1 MNGTT
6 IGLFAV
12 VVVFSVDII
21 LLLGLVTL
29 KLVHHRRSESHDK
42 RRTAYV
48 AVLSRHLAFKH
59 HTDPIGANAV
69 EDDAFLDAV
78 IDLRN
83 IVTGHEIETLTGI
96 VDSLGLAKLQE
107 ARLRSRFPLGRRLR
121 AAVSLAE
128 MGDEAT
134 SQVLIDHLGDREPEI
149 RIQCARGL
157 GRMQHTA
164 AIDPI
169 LERFGLEE
177 PWVRARFADTL
188 VGFGA
193 KATWPLVAYI
203 RVNLDHDDNQG
214 VIEAIRVLGTIGDR
228 EVGPTLAGLL
238 RAASDPEVGLAAIE
252 ALGAVGGPLAIKP
265 LEDTFRSPDWR
276 LRAKSATSLGLI
288 GDPSINMVLAEGLED
303 ENWWVRR
310 NSAASLASLPGG
322 DDLLLKAIGSD
333 DPFARDAAAEALADS
348 GALAAARERHE
359 RGQATEGDRV
369 LLGYVIAQETVNA

>member
-6 IGLFAV
+6 IGIIV
-12 VVVFSVDII
+12 VGVVFSVDIL
-21 LLLGLVTL
+21 LLLGLVSL
-29 KLVHHRRSESHDK
+29 KAVHRRRTERHDK

-48 AVLSRHLAFKH
+48 AVLSLHLAFQH
-59 HTDPIGANAV
+59 HTDPIGAKAV

-96 VDSLGLAKLQE
+96 VDSLGLARQQE

-134 SQVLIDHLGDREPEI
+134 AQVLIEHLDDREPEI

-203 RVNLDHDDNQG
+203 RMNLGPGENQG

-228 EVGPTLAGLL
+228 EVGPTLSGVL
-238 RAASDPEVGLAAIE
+238 RVASDPEVGLATIE
-252 ALGAVGGPLAIKP
+252 ALGAVGGPLAIRP
-265 LEDTFRSPDWR
+265 LEQAFRSPDWR
-276 LRAKSATSLGLI
+276 IRAKSATSLGQI
-288 GDPSINMVLAEGLED
+288 GDPSINDVLAQGLED
-303 ENWWVRR
+303 DDWWVRR
-310 NSAASLASLPGG
+310 NSAAALASLPGG

-333 DPFARDAAAEALADS
+333 DPYARDAAAEALADS
-348 GALAAARERHE
+348 GALATARERLE
-359 RGQATEGDRV
+359 TGDATEADRA
-369 LLGYVIAQETVNA
+369 LLAYVTAQEAVSA

>member
-6 IGLFAV
+6 IGIIV
-12 VVVFSVDII
+12 VGVVFSVDIL
-21 LLLGLVTL
+21 LLLGLVSL
-29 KLVHHRRSESHDK
+29 KAVHRRRTERHDK
-42 RRTAYV
+42 RRAAYV
-48 AVLSRHLAFKH
+48 AVLSRHLAFQH
-59 HTDPIGANAV
+59 HTDPIGAKAV
-69 EDDAFLDAV
+69 EDDAFLDAI

-96 VDSLGLAKLQE
+96 VDSLGLARQQE
-107 ARLRSRFPLGRRLR
+107 ARLRSRFPLGKRLR

-134 SQVLIDHLGDREPEI
+134 AQVLIEHLDDREPEI

-203 RVNLDHDDNQG
+203 RMNLGPDENQG

-228 EVGPTLAGLL
+228 EVGPTLSGVL
-238 RAASDPEVGLAAIE
+238 RVASDPEVGLATIE
-252 ALGAVGGPLAIKP
+252 ALGAVGGPLAIRP
-265 LEDTFRSPDWR
+265 LAQAFRSPDWR
-276 LRAKSATSLGLI
+276 IRAKSATSLGQI
-288 GDPSINMVLAEGLED
+288 GDPSINDVLAEGLED
-303 ENWWVRR
+303 DDWWVRR
-310 NSAASLASLPGG
+310 NSAAALASLPGG

-333 DPFARDAAAEALADS
+333 DPYARDAAAEALADS
-348 GALAAARERHE
+348 GALATARERLE
-359 RGQATEGDRV
+359 TGEATEADRA
-369 LLGYVIAQETVNA
+369 LLAYVTAQEAVSA

>member
-6 IGLFAV
+6 VGLIAV
-12 VVVFSVDII
+12 GVVFSLDII

-29 KLVHHRRSESHDK
+29 KAVHRRRGESHDK
-42 RRTAYV
+42 RRAAYV
-48 AVLSRHLAFKH
+48 AVLSRHLAFQH
-59 HTDPIGANAV
+59 HTDPIGPEAV
-69 EDDAFLDAV
+69 DDDAFLDAV

-96 VDSLGLAKLQE
+96 VGNLGLAKQQE

-128 MGDEAT
+128 MGDEST
-134 SQVLIDHLGDREPEI
+134 FQVLLDHLGDREPEI

-164 AIDPI
+164 AIDAI

-177 PWVRARFADTL
+177 SWVRARFADTL

-203 RVNLDHDDNQG
+203 RVNLGHDENHG

-228 EVGPTLAGLL
+228 EVGPTLAGVL
-238 RAASDPEVGLAAIE
+238 RVASDPEVGIAAIE
-252 ALGAVGGPLAIKP
+252 ALGAVGGPLAIRP
-265 LEDTFRSPDWR
+265 LMNTFRSPDWR
-276 LRAKSATSLGLI
+276 LRAKSATSLGQI
-288 GDPSINMVLAEGLED
+288 GDPSINTVLAGGLED

-348 GALAAARERHE
+348 GALAAARERFE
-359 RGQATEGDRV
+359 KGQATEGDRA
-369 LLGYVIAQETVNA
+369 LLGYVTSQETVNA

>member
-6 IGLFAV
+6 IGIIV
-12 VVVFSVDII
+12 VGVVFSVDIL
-21 LLLGLVTL
+21 LLLGLVSL
-29 KLVHHRRSESHDK
+29 KAVHRRRTERHDK
-42 RRTAYV
+42 RRAAYV
-48 AVLSRHLAFKH
+48 AVLSRHLAFQH
-59 HTDPIGANAV
+59 HTDPIGAKAV

-96 VDSLGLAKLQE
+96 VDSLGLARQQE

-134 SQVLIDHLGDREPEI
+134 AQVLIEHLDDREPEI

-203 RVNLDHDDNQG
+203 RMNLGPGENQG

-228 EVGPTLAGLL
+228 EVGPTLSGVL
-238 RAASDPEVGLAAIE
+238 RVASDPEVGLATIE
-252 ALGAVGGPLAIKP
+252 ALGAVGGPLAIRP
-265 LEDTFRSPDWR
+265 LEQAFRSPDWR
-276 LRAKSATSLGLI
+276 IRAKSATSLGQI
-288 GDPSINMVLAEGLED
+288 GDPSINDVLAQGLED
-303 ENWWVRR
+303 DDWWVRR
-310 NSAASLASLPGG
+310 NSAAALASLPGG

-333 DPFARDAAAEALADS
+333 DPYARDAAAEALADS
-348 GALAAARERHE
+348 GALATARERLE
-359 RGQATEGDRV
+359 TGDATEADRA
-369 LLGYVIAQETVNA
+369 LLAYVTAQEAVSA